1 VTSSLHA
8 HQLPAFFGEN
18 ERILQLN

>member
-1 VTSSLHA
+1 VTSSRHA